1 MSTNQPKI
9 TRSAVLAQVV
19 RHLKDQ
25 PNYEGTIPSADIADW
40 FNVTS
45 NTVDY
50 HIRNLVSDGDLIIS
64 NKKAKYNRKI
74 YQLAYPED
82 HIKKEATPKT
92 KPNTSLSKS
101 ELDNFREILARKV
114 KETQKGH
121 PPVNEEEPI
130 KPIPAETEPKE
141 MPPVTYT
148 PGQEE
153 EPPVVTEK
161 LEMPNE
167 RKRAVHTIHGLSIED
182 RIQNFLSE
190 TKKVP
195 TANQLLD
202 QEDKEIIAVMNETIQ
217 QNMVYLN
224 DLKETMN
231 AFGHLQLL
239 QSLID
244 ERNKLVQKVEEIQ
257 GENQALKQA
266 IEGSNNKY
274 NVYPEKIRHMQQNL
288 IFTVES
294 YLDNTN
300 AGLAIN
306 RKEFESKIVE
316 LINDFGD
323 YAININNYEAKQ

>member
-25 PNYEGTIPSADIADW
+25 PNYEGTIPSSEIAEW

-50 HIRNLVSDGDLIIS
+50 HIRNLVSDGELIIS

-82 HIKKEATPKT
+82 HIKQENKPKT
-92 KPNTSLSKS
+92 KKSTSPLSQS
-101 ELDNFREILARKV
+101 ELDNFRKILAQKV
-114 KETQKGH
+114 KETHTDQS
-121 PPVNEEEPI
+121 PI
-130 KPIPAETEPKE
+130 KEEQSTPVEPEPKE
-141 MPPVTYT
+141 LPPVTYT
-148 PGQEE
+148 PKQEKE
-153 EPPVVTEK
+153 LPVVTEK
-161 LEMPNE
+161 LEMPSE

-274 NVYPEKIRHMQQNL
+274 NVYPEKVRHMQQNL